1 MFAPFSKWFSTVWI
15 VFVYILPGSFG
26 VLLSWLIFA
35 GVAFGLEFAEVSVV
49 VVTGNATL
57 RRVAEALYQGQQ
69 PPFSSAPVFLSPTN
83 AAIIGVIGTPV
94 FFIVDI
100 MGEFIWKIL
109 SDEGE
114 NSEDDKEADSF
125 FARVL
130 RNATAWPLFSLVLG
144 VTVGAMILRFRDP
157 AISVWYSALCGGAGM
172 LVLIVPLV
180 LFSELKRILVL
191 EMLSAACL
199 YVAERFAAHAWKG
212 YDRWD
217 VAAEGKIA
225 L

>member
-1 MFAPFSKWFSTVWI
+1 MFAGFLLGSHLDLSSQKSASLCRLPPPFPR
-15 VFVYILPGSFG
+15 PGVDDEGFHS
-26 VLLSWLIFA
+26 
-35 GVAFGLEFAEVSVV
+35 
-49 VVTGNATL
+49 VTGNATL
-57 RRVAEALYQGQQ
+57 RRVAEALYQGQ
-69 PPFSSAPVFLSPTN
+69 PPFSSAPVFLSPAN

-94 FFIVDI
+94 FFIAGI

-109 SDEGE
+109 SDEDE
-114 NSEDDKEADSF
+114 DSEGGKEADNCF

-130 RNATAWPLFSLVLG
+130 RNATAWSLFPLILG

-157 AISVWYSALCGGAGM
+157 AIPVWYSALCGGVGM
-172 LVLIVPLV
+172 LVLIVPLA

-191 EMLSAACL
+191 EMLSDACL